1 MGSSSQA
8 TTIVETVVALLAI
21 IVVFLRFLTRK
32 ITKAGL
38 AADDW
43 SILVGLLSY
52 LAVGLLL
59 LWGMRPLSPVLLELR
74 DTDVCR
80 SQIRS

>member
-1 MGSSSQA
+1 MGSSNQA
-8 TTIVETVVALLAI
+8 TTIVETVVTLLAI
-21 IVVFLRFLTRK
+21 IAVILRFLTRK

-52 LAVGLLL
+52 LVTGCLLL
-59 LWGMRPLSPVLLELR
+59 YGMRPLCPVLLELR

-80 SQIRS
+80 RQIRS